1 MLANILKKSSPPMVV
16 GLWLFSNGAGQ
27 KVSCKGDK
35 GLADLL
41 LDGGF
46 RVVRSSIG
54 KCRFPKGCIVINRA
68 ERSFFCAESRVFR
81 ERPHFC
87 ISCFEMGAG
96 FLFRPSQKKRI
107 MPTITAL

>member
-1 MLANILKKSSPPMVV
+1 MLANILKKSSSTKVA
-16 GLWLFSNGAGQ
+16 GSWLFSNGAGQ
-27 KVSCKGDK
+27 KVSCNGDE
-35 GLADLL
+35 GLADLV
-41 LDGGF
+41 LDEGF

-54 KCRFPKGCIVINRA
+54 KRRFPKGCIVISRA

-96 FLFRPSQKKRI
+96 FLFKPNQKKRI
-107 MPTITAL
+107 KPTITAL